1 MRKQFKNQKGF
12 TLVEVMISMLILA
25 IGILGLAPM
34 MVTTMFGNAFSKDV
48 TSAAF
53 LAQDSLE
60 RLKNQA
66 VITPIPYIENE
77 YNLFNVYNRAIRV
90 DDSSSDGTVPPNVFR
105 MRVTITWT
113 DKKGLSRTETFTSY
127 KSK

>member
-1 MRKQFKNQKGF
+1 
-12 TLVEVMISMLILA
+12 MLILA

-60 RLKNQA
+60 RLKNQT

-77 YNLFNVYNRAIRV
+77 YNLFNVYNRSLRV

-105 MRVTITWT
+105 LRVTITWT
-113 DKKGLSRTETFTSY
+113 DKNGLSRSETFSSY